1 MRASFLPLALAALA
15 VVAGCRLEP
24 RQPTGATV
32 EASADAQAPAAR
44 PTPPPPPGT
53 QPAPPPDALVNPTT
67 ADGKPA
73 VTLYVTEWCPYCQ
86 AAREYMAAE
95 DIPHRIVDIEKDEA
109 GAREY
114 QARGGTGGIPLVAV
128 GTSVMEGWSETV
140 AREMLDDA
148 GYE

>member
-1 MRASFLPLALAALA
+1 MRALLPLALAALA
-15 VVAGCRLEP
+15 VLAGCRLEP
-24 RQPTGATV
+24 RAPVAASPDDP
-32 EASADAQAPAAR
+32 ASAAAPAPFPDR
-44 PTPPPPPGT
+44 PPPPGT

-67 ADGKPA
+67 ADGRPA
-73 VTLYVTEWCPYCQ
+73 VVLYVTEWCPYCR

-95 DIPHRIVDIEKDEA
+95 DIPHEVVDIEKDAE

-128 GTSVMEGWSETV
+128 GTKVMEGWNEGV
-140 AREMLDDA
+140 ARDLLDEA